1 MRNKG
6 PSIKNPSSCEAEF
19 LTGGPYIKAA
29 QSLLAAGTR
38 GEDTIYVRAYSFD
51 CPVCVEGIET
61 SLAKGAG
68 VRVIAD
74 ASQCQRTKLQR
85 QVLKR
90 LSAAGAEVRV
100 ACGTSV
106 RDAYA
111 QDGRGARVGSGIQGL
126 HHSKALCLLR
136 PDGAV
141 MLVGSLNFTTSSK
154 ANSETGLRLE
164 TAKAHPATVSFVEE
178 FQRVAAAALDLNEA
192 AARRPQLERASSSGN
207 HAVVTQS
214 LRRFRSE
221 SSRLRPFGVAW
232 YPPHA

>member
-1 MRNKG
+1 MFVSSPMRPNASG
-6 PSIKNPSSCEAEF
+6 RSCN
-19 LTGGPYIKAA
+19 GR
-29 QSLLAAGTR
+29 SLNA
-38 GEDTIYVRAYSFD
+38 
-51 CPVCVEGIET
+51 
-61 SLAKGAG
+61 
-68 VRVIAD
+68 
-74 ASQCQRTKLQR
+74 
-85 QVLKR
+85 

-141 MLVGSLNFTTSSK
+141 LLVGSLNFTASSK

-178 FQRVAAAALDLNEA
+178 FQRVAAGALDLNEA
-192 AARRPQLERASSSGN
+192 AARRPRLERASSSGS
-207 HAVVTQS
+207 HAVVTAAQ
-214 LRRFRSE
+214 E
-221 SSRLRPFGVAW
+221 IPVGIE
-232 YPPHA
+232 

>member
-1 MRNKG
+1 M
-6 PSIKNPSSCEAEF
+6 S
-19 LTGGPYIKAA
+19 
-29 QSLLAAGTR
+29 
-38 GEDTIYVRAYSFD
+38 AYSFH

-61 SLAKGAG
+61 SLVKGAG

-74 ASQCQRTKLQR
+74 ASQRQRTKLQW

-106 RDAYA
+106 HDAYA
-111 QDGRGARVGSGIQGL
+111 QDGCGAVGSGIQGL

-141 MLVGSLNFTTSSK
+141 LLIGSLNFTTSSK

-178 FQRVAAAALDLNEA
+178 FQRVAAGALDLNEA

-207 HAVVTQS
+207 HAVVTAAQ
-214 LRRFRSE
+214 E
-221 SSRLRPFGVAW
+221 IPVGIE
-232 YPPHA
+232 